1 MKCTL
6 KAQSNSSFK
15 FGLIHQN
22 TNVIKADFDVNSCP
36 QRLELLIHT
45 WKDK

>member
-6 KAQSNSSFK
+6 KVQSNSSLK

-22 TNVIKADFDVNSCP
+22 TNVIKAEFDVNGCP
-36 QRLELLIHT
+36 QRPELLTHIQ
-45 WKDK
+45 KDK